1 MGRAAPQARAED
13 GKKHIMKIGTKTLA
27 FVAAFG
33 AGAMFSAPAA
43 AQDKAGDKVNM
54 VIAYSEDECPEQT
67 SADEIVVC
75 QILVEAE
82 RYRIPS
88 NLRASDSPQN
98 VSRVRE
104 VEKLKYIGD
113 FGAFSCSPAGA
124 GGFTGCNQKFVESAY
139 QEKNEAESVRF
150 GQLIEQ
156 ARQERL
162 STIDVDAAAEQER
175 VEAIEREYLERLE
188 RERAAPLP
196 GEVEG
201 DALPAVAP
209 ASDTPP
215 ASAEEKPAA
224 KPKAPVVG
232 PTLEPEDGGGSGA

>member
-1 MGRAAPQARAED
+1 MKSGTTTLLHAA
-13 GKKHIMKIGTKTLA
+13 
-27 FVAAFG
+27 AAFAGG
-33 AGAMFSAPAA
+33 AVLAATPAA
-43 AQDKAGDKVNM
+43 AQDKGGDKVNM
-54 VIAYSEDECPEQT
+54 VIAYSEDECPTQT

-98 VSRVRE
+98 RSQVRE

-124 GGFTGCNQKFVESAY
+124 GGFTGCNQKFIESAY
-139 QEKNEAESVRF
+139 QEKSEAESVRF

-162 STIDVDAAAEQER
+162 STIDASAAAEQDR
-175 VEAIEREYLERLE
+175 VEAIEREYLQRLE
-188 RERAAPLP
+188 SERSAPLP
-196 GEVEG
+196 GEEAPAG
-201 DALPAVAP
+201 ATPPPAADEAPAV
-209 ASDTPP
+209 PP
-215 ASAEEKPAA
+215 P
-224 KPKAPVVG
+224 APVVG
-232 PTLEPEDGGGSGA
+232 PSMGPDDEGGSNR